1 MLAMFFPAMCAYGA
15 FDIIR
20 GFYTGDLSY
29 ITVGIVIALIGVNLS
44 IISPPNLL
52 VLLISGIATI
62 FVSDWHYS
70 IGAGIAI
77 IAIYTAYCLITTM
90 LERQQR

>member
-1 MLAMFFPAMCAYGA
+1 MLMAFFPAMCLYGA

-29 ITVGIVIALIGVNLS
+29 ITTGIIIAMIGINLS
-44 IISPPNLL
+44 IISPPNLIVL
-52 VLLISGIATI
+52 VLSGIATL

-77 IAIYTAYCLITTM
+77 IAVYTAFSLITM
-90 LERQQR
+90 ILNKR

>member
-1 MLAMFFPAMCAYGA
+1 MLAMFFPAMCIYGA

-29 ITVGIVIALIGVNLS
+29 ITVGIVIALIGINLS

-52 VLLISGIATI
+52 ILLISGIASF

-70 IGAGIAI
+70 IGAGVAV
-77 IAIYTAYCLITTM
+77 IAIYTAYCLISPM
-90 LERQQR
+90 KERR

>member
-1 MLAMFFPAMCAYGA
+1 MCAYGA

-29 ITVGIVIALIGVNLS
+29 ITAGIVIALIGINLS
-44 IISPPNLL
+44 IISPPNLIIL
-52 VLLISGIATI
+52 FISGIATL
-62 FVSDWHYS
+62 FVNDWHYS
-70 IGAGIAI
+70 IGAGVAL

-90 LERQQR
+90 MERR

>member
-1 MLAMFFPAMCAYGA
+1 MLMAFFPAMCAYGA

-20 GFYTGDLSY
+20 GLYTGDFSY
-29 ITVGIVIALIGVNLS
+29 VTVGIVIALIGVNLS

-52 VLLISGIATI
+52 VLIISGIATI

-70 IGAGIAI
+70 IGVGIVI

-90 LERQQR
+90 IDRRL

>member
-1 MLAMFFPAMCAYGA
+1 MLMAFFPAMCLYGA

-29 ITVGIVIALIGVNLS
+29 ITIGIIIAMIGVNLS
-44 IISPPNLL
+44 IISPPNLIVL
-52 VLLISGIATI
+52 VLSGIATL

-70 IGAGIAI
+70 IGTGIAI
-77 IAIYTAYCLITTM
+77 IAVYTAFSLITM
-90 LERQQR
+90 ILNRR

>member
-1 MLAMFFPAMCAYGA
+1 MLMAFFPAMCLYGA

-29 ITVGIVIALIGVNLS
+29 ITIGIIIAMIGINLS
-44 IISPPNLL
+44 IISPPNLIVL
-52 VLLISGIATI
+52 VLSGIATL

-77 IAIYTAYCLITTM
+77 IAVYTAFSLITM
-90 LERQQR
+90 ILNKR